1 MAATT
6 PSSHPAIITGLLT
19 YNRTMNAEHTQ
30 EAARLLLT
38 HWRAQNRMA
47 ALPPTCRPASRA
59 EGYAIQA
66 AILKQSGHPA
76 FGWKIAATSAAG
88 QAHIGVDG
96 PLAGRLISSQVYA
109 SGAQLALGN
118 SLMRVAEIEFAFRM
132 ARLLP
137 PRSQPWS
144 EAEVMDAVAALHLAI
159 EVPDSRYDDF
169 VHAGAAQLIADCAC
183 ADRFVLGPAAPE
195 AWRSLNL
202 ANHEVTGHVTG
213 RAAVTG
219 RGANVL
225 GDPRI
230 ALTWIANELSRH
242 GIALAEGEVV
252 TTGTCVV
259 PISVSPGDQ
268 LRADF
273 GPLGEMSV
281 AFS

>member
-1 MAATT
+1 
-6 PSSHPAIITGLLT
+6 
-19 YNRTMNAEHTQ
+19 MNAEQTR
-30 EAARLLLT
+30 EAARLLLAN
-38 HWRAQNRMA
+38 WRAQTRIA
-47 ALPPTCRPASRA
+47 ALPAQLRPANRA
-59 EGYAIQA
+59 EAYAVQA
-66 AILKQSGHPA
+66 AILKQSGQSA

-109 SGAQLALGN
+109 SGARLVLGN

-132 ARLLP
+132 ARTLS

-144 EAEVMDAVAALHLAI
+144 EAEVIDAVDALHLAI

-169 VHAGAAQLIADCAC
+169 IHAGAAQLIADCAC
-183 ADRFVLGPAAPE
+183 ADRFVLGPVAPDT
-195 AWRSLNL
+195 WRSLNL
-202 ANHEVTGHVTG
+202 AEHEVFGHIPG
-213 RAAVTG
+213 RSTVAG

-230 ALTWIANELSRH
+230 ALAWIANELSRH
-242 GIALAEGEVV
+242 GLSLAAGEII

-259 PISVSPGDQ
+259 PVVVSPGDT